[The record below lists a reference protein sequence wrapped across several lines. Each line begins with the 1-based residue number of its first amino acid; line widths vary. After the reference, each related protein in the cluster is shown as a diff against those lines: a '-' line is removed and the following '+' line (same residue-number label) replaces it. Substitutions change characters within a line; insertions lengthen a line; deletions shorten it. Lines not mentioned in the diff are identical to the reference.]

1 MHLFFKIFAW
11 RISRQVLFTEKH
23 EIETLDFIGFCEILF
38 MLIDWIILEGRSPHR
53 GGRSM
58 FVFMNIIREMLYLE
72 FFLIDLFLSLFHRFV
87 LGQVLGWVILLSE
100 HQVYNGFD
108 NYNNP
113 ILWWYQKINSINF
126 KRDDH
131 LVWRLSKVDYV
142 SQN

>member
-1 MHLFFKIFAW
+1 
-11 RISRQVLFTEKH
+11 
-23 EIETLDFIGFCEILF
+23 
-38 MLIDWIILEGRSPHR
+38 
-53 GGRSM
+53 M

-113 ILWWYQKINSINF
+113 ILW
-126 KRDDH
+126 
-131 LVWRLSKVDYV
+131 
-142 SQN
+142 